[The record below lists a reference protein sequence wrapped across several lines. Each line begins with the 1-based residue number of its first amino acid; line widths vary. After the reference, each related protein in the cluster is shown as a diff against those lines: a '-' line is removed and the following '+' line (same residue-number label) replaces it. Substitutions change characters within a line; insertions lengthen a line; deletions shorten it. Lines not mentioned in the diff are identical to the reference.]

1 MEYHVYVYMN
11 IFKKLININ
20 KKNNQVLKTK
30 IKQPQQNVSF

>member
-20 KKNNQVLKTK
+20 KKQSNIKNKNKTATT
-30 IKQPQQNVSF
+30 